1 MRQNRGR
8 FGRRRLLVG
17 VGAAVAVGLAGCSGG
32 GDGNDAGT
40 GGDGGTSGNGGTGGD
55 GGSGGSDGGVEVP
68 DLGPAGDVV
77 GPGPRGRVDE
87 FLADARNYG
96 GTIGDATGT
105 DEVTVAVGAEGNGGY
120 FAFDPPAVAVSPDT
134 TVSWRWT
141 GRGGQHNVVSQDPSD
156 FAFDSGTKVSGDP
169 FERSFGGSG
178 VGLYVCTPH
187 LGLGMKGA
195 VVVVPDSG

>member
-1 MRQNRGR
+1 
-8 FGRRRLLVG
+8 
-17 VGAAVAVGLAGCSGG
+17 
-32 GDGNDAGT
+32 
-40 GGDGGTSGNGGTGGD
+40 
-55 GGSGGSDGGVEVP
+55 GGSGGSDGVVEVP
-68 DLGPAGDVV
+68 DLDPAGEIV
-77 GPGPRGRVDE
+77 GEAARDRVDE
-87 FLADARNYG
+87 FLEDARNYG
-96 GTIGDATGT
+96 GTVGDATGT

-141 GRGGQHNVVSQDPSD
+141 GQGGQHNVVSQDPSD

>member
-1 MRQNRGR
+1 MRQSRGR
-8 FGRRRLLVG
+8 SGRRRFLSG

-32 GDGNDAGT
+32 GDGSDGGN
-40 GGDGGTSGNGGTGGD
+40 GGDGGTGGN
-55 GGSGGSDGGVEVP
+55 GGSGGSDGVVEVP
-68 DLGPAGDVV
+68 DLDPAGEIV
-77 GPGPRGRVDE
+77 GEAARGRVDE
-87 FLADARNYG
+87 FLEDARNYG
-96 GTIGDATGT
+96 GTVGDATGT

-141 GRGGQHNVVSQDPSD
+141 GQGGQHNVVSQDPSD
-156 FAFDSGTKVSGDP
+156 FAFDSSTKVSGDP